1 MSDKKITEL
10 PVITGAD
17 LEDTDELVVVD
28 ISADTTKS
36 ITLGEFKDAL
46 DTATGFVRIT
56 GDTMTGDLTVP
67 NVDVTTNIT
76 VAGTVDGR
84 DVAAD
89 GTKLD
94 TAVQPND
101 SPTFAGLTTTGDV
114 SFGDNDKA
122 IFGAGSDL
130 EIYHDGSD
138 SYIDDAGTG
147 DLYLRSSNDL
157 LFTNA
162 DGSETY
168 ARFQENG
175 YARLF
180 YDNALKLATTSTGVD
195 VTGTVTMDGGSTSAD
210 FTFGDNDKAIF
221 GAGSDLQIYH
231 DGSQSYIEDAGTG
244 TLNLKADKIRAG
256 LGNQGYMDFYRS
268 SYTPGVTG
276 LRIGVGS
283 SNQHEITT
291 LSNIDLVLNRDTTEK
306 LRLTSTGVNVTGTI
320 TATSFAGDGSALTGL
335 PAGYTNAD
343 VDTHLN
349 TSTAANGEVLSWTGT
364 DYDWITAGASG
375 GGFYK
380 GERGTVG
387 SVNGAGDIFRIN
399 EQELNT
405 STTIDADE
413 NASAT
418 GPLTVAT
425 GVTLTVTAGGNLS
438 IV

>member
-76 VAGTVDGR
+76 VTGTVDGR

-94 TAVQPND
+94 TVETSADVTDTANVTAAGALMDSEVTNLAQVKAFDSADYATAAQGTLADSAVQPND
-101 SPTFAGLTTTGDV
+101 NPTFTGMTTTADV
-114 SFGDNDKA
+114 LFGDNDSA
-122 IFGAGSDL
+122 IFGA
-130 EIYHDGSD
+130 
-138 SYIDDAGTG
+138 
-147 DLYLRSSNDL
+147 
-157 LFTNA
+157 TN
-162 DGSETY
+162 
-168 ARFQENG
+168 
-175 YARLF
+175 
-180 YDNALKLATTSTGVD
+180 
-195 VTGTVTMDGGSTSAD
+195 
-210 FTFGDNDKAIF
+210 
-221 GAGSDLQIYH
+221 DLQIGASSF
-231 DGSQSYIEDAGTG
+231 GSSISAIPALGIFSSNIITIGGNTAPHPNILVDSASG
-244 TLNLKADKIRAG
+244 TLFIDSFGSPVAIIPNSGVADV
-256 LGNQGYMDFYRS
+256 Q
-268 SYTPGVTG
+268 
-276 LRIGVGS
+276 
-283 SNQHEITT
+283 
-291 LSNIDLVLNRDTTEK
+291 
-306 LRLTSTGVNVTGTI
+306 VNVGLAVSGAV

-335 PAGYTNAD
+335 PSGYTDAD

-364 DYDWITAGASG
+364 DYDWIAAGASG

>member
-94 TAVQPND
+94 TVETSADVTDTANVTAAGALMDSEVTNLAQVKAFDSADYATAAQGTLADSAVQPND
-101 SPTFAGLTTTGDV
+101 NPTFAGLTTTADV

-130 EIYHDGSD
+130 EISSD
-138 SYIDDAGTG
+138 SVVARIEATLPFDIS
-147 DLYLRSSNDL
+147 SSNII
-157 LFTNA
+157 TIG
-162 DGSETY
+162 GS
-168 ARFQENG
+168 AAPHPNI
-175 YARLF
+175 L
-180 YDNALKLATTSTGVD
+180 VD
-195 VTGTVTMDGGSTSAD
+195 SGLGTVFIDSSGSPVAILPNNGVSAV
-210 FTFGDNDKAIF
+210 
-221 GAGSDLQIYH
+221 Q
-231 DGSQSYIEDAGTG
+231 
-244 TLNLKADKIRAG
+244 
-256 LGNQGYMDFYRS
+256 
-268 SYTPGVTG
+268 
-276 LRIGVGS
+276 
-283 SNQHEITT
+283 
-291 LSNIDLVLNRDTTEK
+291 
-306 LRLTSTGVNVTGTI
+306 VNVDLDVSGTV
-320 TATSFAGDGSALTGL
+320 TATSFAGNGSALTGL

-364 DYDWITAGASG
+364 DYDWIAAGASG